1 MRSKNRNLHLKAGAC
16 LVTLGLLGAACGSDD
31 SDDGAAESVADTEAV
46 PAASGEAA
54 TTVPES
60 ADTEAPSGDGSF
72 DPPPI
77 LTDVPESVATAC
89 EGGGLIDEV
98 RDRGT
103 LNWAIGVSPPFGF
116 KLPDGSWAG
125 IEAQNA
131 AELAGILGV
140 DYDITDYSYDV
151 LPNTLT
157 TGQADIIGAQLF
169 VTPARQEV
177 IDFSTPYYKSGQLFY
192 VLADSEYQ
200 TIEDLN
206 TPDTRFVYGT
216 GGAQLDLAEK
226 YVPEASIS
234 DAPLRG
240 QLLLYDLLA
249 AGQADATMTEAAPM
263 PVIFSKFP
271 DPALAAIGLNGRIT
285 AERPAEEDMLDPF
298 DVAFGLPKDDAAWKG
313 CVDAWIADLLDSGR
327 MNERLDYWLSQDVA

>member
-1 MRSKNRNLHLKAGAC
+1 MRSKTFTWKMAGGGC
-16 LVTLGLLGAACGSDD
+16 LAALALVGSACGSDESND
-31 SDDGAAESVADTEAV
+31 ASPASVNATTQADAGADVATTDTATV
-46 PAASGEAA
+46 ATDASGGEA
-54 TTVPES
+54 
-60 ADTEAPSGDGSF
+60 SF

-77 LTDVPESVATAC
+77 LDTVPESVAAAC
-89 EGGGLIDEV
+89 LSGGLIDEV

-116 KLPDGSWAG
+116 KLPDGTWAG

-131 AELAGILGV
+131 EELASILGV
-140 DYDITDYSYDV
+140 DFAITDYSYDI

-192 VLADSEYQ
+192 VLADSDYQ
-200 TIEDLN
+200 TIDDLN
-206 TPDTRFVYGT
+206 NADTRFVYGT
-216 GGAQLDLAEK
+216 GGAQLDLATK
-226 YVPEASIS
+226 YVPKAKIS

-263 PVIFSKFP
+263 PVIFSKSTNP
-271 DPALAAIGLNGRIT
+271 PLAAIGLNGRIT
-285 AERPAEEDMLDPF
+285 AERPAEADMLDPF
-298 DVAFGLPKDDAAWKG
+298 DVSFGLPKDDAAWQG
-313 CVDAWIADLLDSGR
+313 CVDAWVTDLLESGR
-327 MNERLDYWLSQDVA
+327 MDARVDYWLAQDLA